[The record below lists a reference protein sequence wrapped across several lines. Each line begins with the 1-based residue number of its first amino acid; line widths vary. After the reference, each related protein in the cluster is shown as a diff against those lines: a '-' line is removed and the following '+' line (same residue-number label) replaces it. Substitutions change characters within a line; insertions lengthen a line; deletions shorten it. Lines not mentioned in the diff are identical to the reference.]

1 MSQYRTVVDDHAV
14 LITEYDSAR
23 KLIMIREN
31 QLNKE
36 VTLNVMK
43 GEPFFKLQLTEELIA
58 DIWNKSNASFKEI
71 RNYCYNKLFSVEKIG
86 EPEIHSYLELVEDFV
101 ESNKIVPVI

>member
-1 MSQYRTVVDDHAV
+1 MSQYGTVVDDHAV

-23 KLIMIREN
+23 RLIVIREN

-43 GEPFFKLQLTEELIA
+43 GEPFFQAAA
-58 DIWNKSNASFKEI
+58 DRGDDS
-71 RNYCYNKLFSVEKIG
+71 G
-86 EPEIHSYLELVEDFV
+86 YLE
-101 ESNKIVPVI
+101 

>member
-43 GEPFFKLQLTEELIA
+43 GEPF
-58 DIWNKSNASFKEI
+58 SS
-71 RNYCYNKLFSVEKIG
+71 CS
-86 EPEIHSYLELVEDFV
+86 
-101 ESNKIVPVI
+101 